1 MLKHDGQKRQT
12 NEDYY
17 IHPFNVALIIVSLG
31 MDSESI
37 AAALLHDVV
46 EDTDATIDDI
56 KREFGDEVALLVDG
70 VTKIG
75 RLNFTTKE
83 QQQAESLR
91 KMLIAMGQDIRV
103 IIIKLADRLHN
114 MRTIDA
120 MSPQKQRDK
129 SVETLEIYA
138 PDSAPGSV
146 SDPLKRSL
154 KIWRLSTS
162 IPLPTRKLK
171 TC

>member
-1 MLKHDGQKRQT
+1 MTEAQQRDYDRLYKQMQDFGGKYDQKLIKKAFEYCVLKHDGQKRQT

-17 IHPFNVALIIVSLG
+17 IHPFNVALIIVSLV

-91 KMLIAMGQDIRV
+91 KCSLRWVRYTRNNYKARPPSQYAHYRCDV
-103 IIIKLADRLHN
+103 LAEA
-114 MRTIDA
+114 RTN
-120 MSPQKQRDK
+120 R
-129 SVETLEIYA
+129 
-138 PDSAPGSV
+138 
-146 SDPLKRSL
+146 LKRW
-154 KIWRLSTS
+154 KFMR
-162 IPLPTRKLK
+162 R
-171 TC
+171 